1 MGNWFLAAKKA
12 DFNKIAEEFG
22 ISPVLARLI
31 RNRDVCGTEE
41 IRKYLYG
48 TREDLYDP
56 WLLKGME
63 QAVSVIRKAI
73 PEGRKIRV
81 IGDYDIDGVCAAY
94 ILVRT
99 FRSLGA
105 DVDVAI
111 PHRIL
116 DGYGL
121 NDHLIERAAADGIG
135 LVVTCDN
142 GIAAAQQI
150 ELANRLGMQ
159 VVVTDHHEVP
169 FTLEPDS
176 GEKTYHLPP
185 AEAVIDPKQPDDTYP
200 FPGIC
205 GAVVA
210 YKLAQALGTDAA
222 LLDALL
228 EPAAFATV
236 GDVMELQDENRII
249 VKEGLKRIHHTTHP
263 GLRALIEVN
272 KLEKEKIDAYHIGF
286 VLGPCVN
293 ASGRL
298 ESAVL
303 SLQLWLEE
311 DYRKAV
317 PMAAELKNLN
327 DSRKEM
333 TEAGVA
339 EAVALLEREMTE
351 GEQTGAAGTS
361 AAESLRRKMEEQK
374 PNCGDEKKRDSGE
387 GRDTE
392 TEKCYLTERNE
403 SVCSD
408 KEDKVL
414 VVYLPDCHE
423 SLAGIIAGRI
433 REKYHKPA
441 IVLTDAEEG
450 LKGSGRSI
458 EGYDMFA
465 ELSACKELFDKF
477 GGHKMAAGLS
487 LPKERLGELRRRLN
501 ENCLLTEEDFVPKV
515 HIDIALPLSYV
526 SEGFIQE
533 LEFLAPF
540 GTGNPKPVF
549 AQKDVR
555 LLSGRIFGKN
565 RNVAKFQAADKEGR
579 YYTLVYFG
587 DVEGLEKFLA
597 DKYGTDA
604 GRLFS
609 GGCDG
614 LPLTITY
621 YPSLNEF
628 RGKREI
634 EFVVTNYC

>member
-12 DFNKIAEEFG
+12 DFNKIAEEFE

-31 RNRDVCGTEE
+31 RNRDVCGEEE
-41 IRKYLYG
+41 IRKYLQG
-48 TREDLYDP
+48 GIGDLYEP
-56 WLLKGME
+56 GLLKDMDR
-63 QAVSVIRKAI
+63 AVSVIREAVS
-73 PEGRKIRV
+73 EGQKIRV
-81 IGDYDIDGVCAAY
+81 IGDYDIDGVCATA
-94 ILVRT
+94 ILVRA
-99 FRSLGA
+99 FRALDAKA
-105 DVDVAI
+105 DMAI
-111 PHRIL
+111 PHRIR

-121 NDHLIERAAADGIG
+121 NDHLIEQAAEEGVELI
-135 LVVTCDN
+135 VTCDN
-142 GIAAAQQI
+142 GIAAAPQI
-150 ELANRLGMQ
+150 ELAHRLGMR

-169 FTLEPDS
+169 FTEDVRS
-176 GEKTYHLPP
+176 GEKVYHLPP
-185 AEAVIDPKQPDDTYP
+185 AEAVVDPKQPGESYP

-210 YKLAQALGTDAA
+210 YKLAQALGTKQE

-228 EPAAFATV
+228 EMAAFATV

-249 VKEGLKRIHHTTHP
+249 VKEGLKRIHHTAHP

-286 VLGPCVN
+286 ILGPCVN

-298 ESAVL
+298 ESALL

-333 TEAGVA
+333 TEAGVKQ
-339 EAVALLEREMTE
+339 AVALLEREMTE

-361 AAESLRRKMEEQK
+361 
-374 PNCGDEKKRDSGE
+374 
-387 GRDTE
+387 DTE

-403 SVCSD
+403 SVCSN

-433 REKYHKPA
+433 REKYHKPT

-458 EGYDMFA
+458 EGYNMFA

-621 YPSLNEF
+621 YPSINEF
-628 RGKREI
+628 RGERSI